1 MNAKIRQIPLD
12 KLVPHPGHPNR
23 MSRAT
28 FEKLVRNVERT
39 GRYEPL
45 VVRPCPGRRGFFQI
59 INGHHRCEALRTLG
73 HKTAET
79 VVWSV
84 NDEQTDLLLATLNRL
99 GGRDTLDRKLAL
111 LQRLSVAVALRKL
124 AQLVPQTRG
133 QLERLVHATRPLQ
146 TPARKGR
153 TFATPIVFFAD
164 EAQERLVAQ
173 ALARAA
179 VGLPEGLTRA
189 ARRTAAL
196 ARLARRFLDQR
207 DLPPTVDDATRGPA
221 VTAVS

>member
-1 MNAKIRQIPLD
+1 MNTRIRRISLD
-12 KLVPHPGHPNR
+12 RLVPHPDHPNR

-28 FEKLVRNVERT
+28 FEKLVRNIERA

-73 HKTAET
+73 HKAAEV
-79 VVWSV
+79 VVWKV

-111 LQRLSVAVALRKL
+111 LRRLSVALALRTL
-124 AQLVPQTRG
+124 AQLLPQTRG
-133 QLERLVHATRPLQ
+133 QLERLVN
-146 TPARKGR
+146 ARGPEQPTAR
-153 TFATPIVFFAD
+153 GSRAFATPIVFFAD
-164 EAQERLVAQ
+164 EAQERLVTE
-173 ALARAA
+173 ALAQAA

-189 ARRTAAL
+189 GRRAAAL
-196 ARLARRFLDQR
+196 ARLARRFLDRR
-207 DLPPTVDDATRGPA
+207 DPGAMSTLA
-221 VTAVS
+221 